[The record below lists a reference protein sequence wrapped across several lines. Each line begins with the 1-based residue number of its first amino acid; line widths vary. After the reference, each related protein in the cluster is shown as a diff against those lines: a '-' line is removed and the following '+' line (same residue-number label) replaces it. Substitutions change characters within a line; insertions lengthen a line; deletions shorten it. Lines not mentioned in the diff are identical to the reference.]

1 MDKIRII
8 FVCLGNYCRS
18 PMAEAIFKDL
28 AHRDD
33 TLSHFE
39 ASSAG
44 TKDWD
49 VGLRP
54 DYRTR
59 QILADHGVPLD
70 PNKRARQITSADK
83 KSADYLVAMTKRIA
97 KEIGDQK
104 NVYLLLDFVDE
115 IDEKDIPD
123 PYPTDTFPEAYELI
137 NRGVEAL
144 YKFLL
149 NEYHIGIKKN
159 E

>member
-1 MDKIRII
+1 MDKIKII

-28 AHRDD
+28 ARSDG
-33 TLSHFE
+33 TLNRFE
-39 ASSAG
+39 VSSAG

-59 QILADHGVPLD
+59 QILADHGIPLD
-70 PNKRARQITSADK
+70 PGKRAQQINAKELKT
-83 KSADYLVAMTKRIA
+83 ADYLVVMSERVA
-97 KEIGDQK
+97 KELGNPD
-104 NVYLLLDFVDE
+104 NVFLLLDFVDE
-115 IDEKDIPD
+115 TDDKDIPD

-137 NRGVEAL
+137 NNGVSAFYNYL
-144 YKFLL
+144 
-149 NEYHIGIKKN
+149 KK
-159 E
+159 EHLSK